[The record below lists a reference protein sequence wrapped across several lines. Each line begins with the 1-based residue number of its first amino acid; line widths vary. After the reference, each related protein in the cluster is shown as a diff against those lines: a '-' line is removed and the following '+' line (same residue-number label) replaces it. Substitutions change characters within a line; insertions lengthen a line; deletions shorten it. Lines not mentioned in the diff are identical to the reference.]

1 MSSQFM
7 KKAKIIV
14 ILIVIILITGSI
26 HLTSHPRT
34 QLTRFEQLVRDI
46 FGPMQTALSRLNRSV
61 MSLFSSVANIGSLQK
76 ENEQLKEQV
85 LALKQKLYEMAEY
98 ERENIWL
105 REALD
110 FKENEEHSI
119 LVSEVIGRSPNN
131 LLSTVTINHGRNH
144 GVCQGMAVMTG
155 LGIVGTVHT
164 VSART
169 ATIILCTDSRSAIG
183 AMVQDTGDLVL
194 VEGDPSYSGFLLA
207 KPLSKDAEL
216 KVGDVLVTS
225 GLSQYFPKGMPI
237 GRVAEIIPGRYQLS
251 FTAYVEPFVDF
262 SRLEY
267 VFCVLCES
275 E

>member
-34 QLTRFEQLVRDI
+34 QLTRFEQLVHDI
-46 FGPMQTALSRLNRSV
+46 FSPMQTALSRLNRSV
-61 MSLFSSVANIGSLQK
+61 ISLFSSVANIGSLQK

-85 LALKQKLYEMAEY
+85 LALKQKLYKMAEY

>member
-1 MSSQFM
+1 MSHFV

-14 ILIVIILITGSI
+14 ILIIVVLITGSI
-26 HLTSHPRT
+26 HFTSHSRT
-34 QLTRFEQLVRDI
+34 QLTHFEQLVRDI
-46 FGPMQTALSRLNRSV
+46 FSPMQTALSRLNRSV
-61 MSLFSSVANIGSLQK
+61 ISMFSSVANIGSLQK
-76 ENEQLKEQV
+76 ENEQLKERV
-85 LALKQKLYEMAEY
+85 LELEQKLYEMAEF

-105 REALD
+105 REALE
-110 FKENEEHSI
+110 FKKKDEHSI

-131 LLSTVTINHGRNH
+131 LLSTITINHGRNH

-164 VSART
+164 VSARS

-183 AMVQDTGDLVL
+183 ALVQDTGDLVL
-194 VEGDPSYSGFLLA
+194 VEGDPDYSGFLLA
-207 KPLSKDAEL
+207 KPLSKDSEL

-237 GRVAEIIPGRYQLS
+237 GRVAKITPSRYQLS

-267 VFCVLCES
+267 VFLVLCES